1 MPLVLG
7 QHAIF
12 NPYQALTGGLT
23 NATQSN
29 VPAQTNVNWFG
40 FNAIDSA
47 AGGVT
52 AVANAVAVPIDWG
65 VVVTKATV
73 LCGAAAGTIT
83 HSNVQLFSGIA
94 VPAALGTQSTDA
106 TSTPFTV
113 NTFYTFTFA
122 AVTATPTNAPN
133 RFLYFSLGLTD
144 SVPPSFASASTP
156 TAIVTQG
163 ASGFGTT
170 APYLAAKFT
179 GGGAVQPATLASPT
193 PVAAAF
199 LVWLT

>member
-1 MPLVLG
+1 MQWRQKYKIPDHRLNRV
-7 QHAIF
+7 
-12 NPYQALTGGLT
+12 
-23 NATQSN
+23 
-29 VPAQTNVNWFG
+29 FG
-40 FNAIDSA
+40 HYEYIDSA

-52 AVANAVAVPIDWG
+52 AVAIVVAVPVDPG
-65 VVVTKATV
+65 VTITKATV

-83 HSNVQLFSGIA
+83 HCNVQLFSGIA

-106 TSTPFTV
+106 TSTPFSV
-113 NTFYTFTFA
+113 NTFYTFTLP
-122 AVTATPTNAPN
+122 AVQITSAMAPN
-133 RFLYFSLGLTD
+133 RFTYFSLGLTD
-144 SVPPSFASASTP
+144 SVPPSFASASVP

-179 GGGAVQPATLASPT
+179 GGGAVQPATLASAT
-193 PVAAAF
+193 TVAAAT